1 MRRYSWTLS
10 LLVMLLASASL
21 QGCVGTTTGGD
32 VAGRRW
38 CNSSSFGC
46 MALKA
51 QQSKTGTI
59 SGQQSRC
66 CS

>member
-1 MRRYSWTLS
+1 MRRLRIKGILTVVVL
-10 LLVMLLASASL
+10 LLASASL
-21 QGCVGTTTGGD
+21 YGCVGPTMEGG
-32 VAGRRW
+32 RQF

-59 SGQQSRC
+59 AGQQARC
-66 CS
+66 CG

>member
-21 QGCVGTTTGGD
+21 QGCVGTTTSGHS
-32 VAGRRW
+32 AGRRW
-38 CNSSSFGC
+38 CNSSSYSC
-46 MALKA
+46 MVLRAE
-51 QQSKTGTI
+51 QSKRVSI
-59 SGQQSRC
+59 SGQQVRC